1 MDRTLREY
9 AGPWFDRAGVELT
22 FMSVF
27 PIAVGLMDLAAAI
40 VYAMNKQW
48 ALAITWFCY
57 AIAAV
62 ALGMVK
68 Q

>member
-1 MDRTLREY
+1 MDCTLREH
-9 AGPWFDRAGVELT
+9 AGPVVVNTGVELT

-27 PIAVGLMDLAAAI
+27 PIAVGLMDLAAAV
-40 VYAMNKQW
+40 VYATNKQW

-68 Q
+68 

>member
-1 MDRTLREY
+1 MN
-9 AGPWFDRAGVELT
+9 

-27 PIAVGLMDLAAAI
+27 PFAVGLLDLGAAV
-40 VYAMNKQW
+40 VYFIQKQY
-48 ALAITWFCY
+48 ALAVVWFCY

-68 Q
+68 NA